1 MTWRGRAFWLWCDTT
16 ALILLGFLLRMG
28 GGLGCCF
35 LRILSRSWLVR
46 CRMLPGGKRGRAEGN
61 RGDFRGRGGGEILS
75 AAGGGVLGG
84 GRGGGVGGRGG
95 AFRGG
100 GGGKILSAAGEAV
113 NLDPFFSGIVM
124 VPISRDE

>member
-61 RGDFRGRGGGEILS
+61 RGDFRGRGGGKVLS
-75 AAGGGVLGG
+75 AGGE
-84 GRGGGVGGRGG
+84 GRGGV
-95 AFRGG
+95 FRGW
-100 GGGKILSAAGEAV
+100 GGGKFLSAGGEAV

>member
-16 ALILLGFLLRMG
+16 ALILLEFLLRMG

-46 CRMLPGGKRGRAEGN
+46 GRMLPGGKRGRAEGN
-61 RGDFRGRGGGEILS
+61 RGAFRGR
-75 AAGGGVLGG
+75 
-84 GRGGGVGGRGG
+84 
-95 AFRGG
+95 
-100 GGGKILSAAGEAV
+100 GGGKILSAAGVAA